1 MTSGTDVVVTGLGAT
16 TPLGGDVASTWE
28 AMLAGRSGVRALTE
42 EWAAELPV
50 RIASRLAREPSELLD
65 RVKLRR
71 LDRVEAIALIAAAQ
85 AWADAGLADGETG
98 DAGPAGPEPAGAGSG
113 VDPERLAVS
122 VGSGIGGATTLLA
135 QDDILERSGPRRV
148 SPHTVPMLM
157 PNGAAAWVGLE
168 LGAKA
173 GVHTVV
179 SACATGAEAIAVGLD
194 IIRSGRADVVVAG
207 GAEAVIH
214 PLPIAGFA
222 SMRAMSTRNA
232 EPEKASRPWDKARD
246 GFVLGEGAGIL
257 VLERADHAAARGAR
271 SYARLAGAGLTSDGY
286 DIVQPDPDGVGA
298 ARAIAAALR
307 DAGVA
312 PADVTHVNAHA
323 TATQVG
329 DLAEVAALHAALGA
343 HPVLTATKSMTGH
356 LLGAAGA
363 VEAIAAVL
371 AVRDGVVPP
380 TINLDDPDD
389 GLDLDVAVHKPRY
402 LDIPA
407 ALNNAFGFGGHNVAL
422 LFTRN

>member
-1 MTSGTDVVVTGLGAT
+1 MTRTDVVVTGLGAT

-28 AMLAGRSGVRALTE
+28 AMLAGRSGVGALTQ

-50 RIASRLAREPSELLD
+50 RIASQLLVEPAERLD

-71 LDRVEAIALIAAAQ
+71 LDRSEAIALIAAAE
-85 AWADAGLADGETG
+85 AWADAGLAE
-98 DAGPAGPEPAGAGSG
+98 
-113 VDPERLAVS
+113 VDVDLERLAVS

-135 QDDILERSGPRRV
+135 QDDILEAYGPRRV

-157 PNGAAAWVGLE
+157 PNGPAAWVGLE
-168 LGAKA
+168 LHAKA
-173 GVHTVV
+173 GVHSMA
-179 SACATGAEAIAVGLD
+179 SACATGAEALALALD
-194 IIRSGRADVVVAG
+194 IIRSGRADLVVAG
-207 GAEAVIH
+207 GTEAVIH

-222 SMRAMSTRNA
+222 SMRAMSTRND

-246 GFVLGEGAGIL
+246 GFVLGEGAAML
-257 VLERADHAAARGAR
+257 VLERAEHAAARGAR
-271 SYARLAGAGLTSDGY
+271 VYARLAGAGLTSDGY
-286 DIVQPDPDGVGA
+286 DIVQPDPTGAGA

-307 DAGVA
+307 DADVA

-323 TATQVG
+323 TSTPVG
-329 DLAEVAALHAALGA
+329 DVSEVVALHAALGD
-343 HPVLTATKSMTGH
+343 HPVLSATKSMTGH

-363 VEAIAAVL
+363 LEAIATVL
-371 AVRDGVVPP
+371 AIRDSVAPP

-389 GLDLDVAVHKPRY
+389 ALDLDVAAHKPRH

-407 ALNNAFGFGGHNVAL
+407 ALNNSFGFGGHNVAL
-422 LFTRN
+422 VFTRD